1 MFSKSKPLNFLLWV
15 LTGILVFLF
24 LFLLVKLFPF
34 YKAVL
39 VFLWHVFLPFFISAV
54 IAYLL
59 YPIIRKMSEHNIPR
73 TVSILSIYLIFFGA
87 GAYAIYRLYPI
98 LLEQVEDLNVQ
109 LPQLISLYDSLIH
122 KAYDSTSFLPE
133 TVHDKMDLVINKIES
148 NIENLTGK
156 VIGGMTRIMD
166 MVILLTVIPVLVFYF
181 LKDFTK
187 MKDFVKRNIPEK
199 YKERTSKMVH
209 AVDKSLGSYIR
220 GLLLVCLFVGVATYI
235 AFYFLGLKYPLLL
248 AVIMGLTNIIPY
260 FGPIIGAVPA
270 AAIAITVSSKLLLYV
285 LLVIFAIQL
294 VESNLISPYIV
305 GKSIDIHPVA
315 IILALLL
322 GGQIGGVIGMIVAVP
337 IITFL
342 KAICEHLLKL
352 RYDR

>member
-1 MFSKSKPLNFLLWV
+1 MNFLLWV

-39 VFLWHVFLPFFISAV
+39 VFLWQVFLPFFISAI

-59 YPIIRKMSEHNIPR
+59 YPIIRKMYDHNIPK
-73 TVSILSIYLIFFGA
+73 TVSILSIYLIFFAG
-87 GAYAIYRLYPI
+87 GAYLIYRVYPI
-98 LLEQVEDLNVQ
+98 FLGQIQDLNVQ
-109 LPQLISLYDSLIH
+109 LPHLISLYESLIY
-122 KAYDSTSFLPE
+122 KMYDSTSFLPE
-133 TVHDKMDLVINKIES
+133 TVHDKMDVVINNLES

-156 VIGGMTRIMD
+156 AIGGMTKIMD
-166 MVILLTVIPVLVFYF
+166 MIILLTVIPVLVFYF

-187 MKDFVKRNIPEK
+187 MKNFAKRYIPVKYR
-199 YKERTSKMVH
+199 ERASKVVH

-220 GLLLVCLFVGVATYI
+220 GLLLVCLFVSVSTYI

-248 AVIMGLTNIIPY
+248 AIIMGLTNIIPY

-270 AAIAITVSSKLLLYV
+270 AAIAITISSKLLIYV
-285 LLVIFAIQL
+285 LVAIFAIQL
-294 VESNLISPYIV
+294 IESNLISPYIV

-322 GGQIGGVIGMIVAVP
+322 GGQVGGVLGMIAAVP
-337 IITFL
+337 IMTFL
-342 KAICEHLLKL
+342 KAICEHLLVL
-352 RYDR
+352 RHDH